1 MAYIQGTIKNN
12 EHHGVMT
19 IECAQVSNDL
29 GGANN
34 IVVYK
39 KSTSLNT
46 SGFQNEDNTDW
57 FMVVKEDISNRSNI
71 DFAYNDFMV
80 KSGVKYDYHIDLR
93 IGESIIDM
101 VDLSAICR
109 FNGISIF
116 YQKSITV
123 VSEETGLESEYKAL
137 SVYSTEFGSKSHA
150 MKFDIKKNM
159 DVQYVKTLKGKYPIR
174 INNSDQNYYSGS
186 CTGLFLPI
194 ERCSNSTSD
203 VFDLFED
210 HGIPTTD
217 GANAYKESMMEF
229 LCNGTEKV
237 LRTGSGK
244 AFIVSIDG
252 TPSEDWSEYDGLST
266 ITFSWTQIGKF
277 NVMDIDPENNP
288 GFMFRG
294 KFVG

>member
-12 EHHGVMT
+12 ERHGILT
-19 IECAQVSNDL
+19 IECTQVSSDL

-39 KSTSLNT
+39 KCTSLNT
-46 SGFQNEDNTDW
+46 SGFQNEDNTNW
-57 FMVVKEDISNRSNI
+57 FMVAKADIANRNEI

-101 VDLSAICR
+101 VDLSAVCR
-109 FNGISIF
+109 FNGISVC
-116 YQKSITV
+116 YQKSVTV
-123 VSEETGLESEYKAL
+123 EAEGTGIEQKYNTWA
-137 SVYSTEFGSKSHA
+137 VISTEFGSKSHA

-186 CTGLFLPI
+186 CTGLFMPT
-194 ERCSNSTSD
+194 EEC
-203 VFDLFED
+203 
-210 HGIPTTD
+210 GAPTTD
-217 GANAYKESMMEF
+217 GANAYKEYVMEF
-229 LCNGTEKV
+229 LCDGTEKI

-244 AFIVSIDG
+244 AMIVSIDG
-252 TPSEDWSEYDGLST
+252 TPSEDWSEYNGLST

-277 NVMDIDPENNP
+277 NVMDVDPDNNP
-288 GFMFRG
+288 SFMFAG
-294 KFVG
+294 KMMG